1 MALSDK
7 KILESER
14 NTVYVKSTEGSRLT
28 GTVAQNKNVF
38 DKFPQLIMDKYNEL
52 IDLLIASGLD
62 TIAEDITNR
71 YTKTQVDDLV
81 EEETGDLVADVGI
94 NLTTGVITITKK
106 DGTAT
111 TIDTALEKVPAT
123 FEFVQDTTSD
133 KYYIKVTN
141 VDGTSSQTEVTNL
154 MNQYS
159 FSSGD
164 IVQFSTS
171 KSGTTTTVSATIKA
185 GSITMTELNAA
196 IKNYFDSLAAAVAAD
211 RAAVAADKAI
221 VVDASQTVT
230 GNVQIVLQAKET
242 ATENANLS
250 KSYAV
255 GGTGTRQGEDTD
267 NAQYY
272 ANQAKTAK
280 EAAEAAKNEAQ
291 EIVGGDYVTNKEF
304 TSYQNTNNTALGNK
318 VDKETGKGLST
329 NDYTDEDKAKVDNL
343 PENTNTSLENKV
355 SKETGKGLSTN
366 DYTTEE
372 KNKVANLPTNTNT
385 ALAEK
390 GNIQGFKI
398 GGKSVSTSSWSSTT
412 SYGSDIKYRA
422 SIADSR
428 VTSDMVADVHFNG
441 AAVATGVLSPI
452 SLTYNGGVYIFATA
466 KPSTSIS
473 IDNIMVT
480 KAL

>member
-1 MALSDK
+1 MVLSDK

-14 NTVYVKSTEGSRLT
+14 NSVYVKSTEGSRLT
-28 GTVAQNKNVF
+28 GTVTQNKNVF

-62 TIAEDITNR
+62 TIATDITNR
-71 YTKTQVDDLV
+71 YTKTQVDELV

-106 DGTAT
+106 DGTTT
-111 TIDTALEKVPAT
+111 TIDTAIEKVPAT
-123 FEFVQDTTSD
+123 FEFVQDATND
-133 KYYIKVTN
+133 KYYIEVTN

-154 MNQYS
+154 MNQYT

-196 IKNYFDSLAAAVAAD
+196 VKNYFDELAAAVAAD
-211 RAAVAADKAI
+211 KAAVAADKAI

-230 GNVQIVLQAKET
+230 ENTQIVLQAKET

-280 EAAEAAKNEAQ
+280 EAAEAAKSEAQ
-291 EIVGGDYVTNKEF
+291 EIVGGDYATKAEL
-304 TSYQNTNNTALGNK
+304 ANK
-318 VDKETGKGLST
+318 VDKVDGKGLSA
-329 NDYTDEDKAKVDNL
+329 NDYTDEDKGKVDNL
-343 PENTNTSLENKV
+343 PADTNEELNK
-355 SKETGKGLSTN
+355 
-366 DYTTEE
+366 
-372 KNKVANLPTNTNT
+372 
-385 ALAEK
+385 K
-390 GNIQGFKI
+390 GNVTGFEI
-398 GGKSVSTSSWSSTT
+398 ASQTIEMSSWNDTT
-412 SYGSDIKYRA
+412 DYGPDIKYMA
-422 SIADSR
+422 TISNSR
-428 VTSDMVADVHFNG
+428 IKSNMVADVIFNG
-441 AAVATGVLSPI
+441 AAIATGVLSPLCVTATGALYILATEKPTTSITI
-452 SLTYNGGVYIFATA
+452 SLIRFTELL
-466 KPSTSIS
+466 S
-473 IDNIMVT
+473 
-480 KAL
+480 